1 MSSWVRLKR
10 ERDRVFV
17 LKEREYSH
25 ALNNDGSDDSIFN
38 ENASSKQKNLLD
50 INQFLSWSF

>member
-1 MSSWVRLKR
+1 MGALEKR
-10 ERDRVFV
+10 GRDRVFV

-25 ALNNDGSDDSIFN
+25 ALNIDGSDDSIFN

-50 INQFLSWSF
+50 INQFLS